1 MEDEISIERDA
12 KWNRLECVES
22 VMDYDE
28 FMELVREQVNMYYDG
43 DEAFESNS
51 GSIPGDYRDDCRASI
66 LVKYIHHELEN
77 GDKQSQWA
85 VLQAVLKGYMDFINA
100 FSWIM
105 GYRVV
110 PACPDAYNLT
120 SHYYVTRDL
129 EKALDFVILNE
140 TFCKPEMGSVRRS
153 ILNKVEKREA
163 MML

>member
-1 MEDEISIERDA
+1 MISSYWVIALCGAILMLITKRI
-12 KWNRLECVES
+12 
-22 VMDYDE
+22 E
-28 FMELVREQVNMYYDG
+28 FME
-43 DEAFESNS
+43 
-51 GSIPGDYRDDCRASI
+51 
-66 LVKYIHHELEN
+66 
-77 GDKQSQWA
+77 
-85 VLQAVLKGYMDFINA
+85 FINA

-153 ILNKVEKREA
+153 ILNEVEKREA

>member
-1 MEDEISIERDA
+1 
-12 KWNRLECVES
+12 
-22 VMDYDE
+22 
-28 FMELVREQVNMYYDG
+28 
-43 DEAFESNS
+43 
-51 GSIPGDYRDDCRASI
+51 
-66 LVKYIHHELEN
+66 
-77 GDKQSQWA
+77 
-85 VLQAVLKGYMDFINA
+85 MDFINA

-153 ILNKVEKREA
+153 ILNEVEKREA